1 MLRHD
6 PVARP
11 TARMCREVVEMIVNG
26 EHPKAGDIKSQ
37 QIPKDQVHSNYGGSA
52 TKKGSQQTAK
62 DGGAVAVQKPQG
74 AQNVNVGQVMKGA
87 QQVKA
92 TAQQSAQQTKAQQGA
107 QQAKATAQQSVRQA
121 KEQLQQGAQQ
131 AKQAAQQAKDKAQK
145 SAQEAKEQLQQGAQ
159 QAKQAAQQIK
169 QGAQQVKQG
178 AQQVKQ
184 GAQQAG
190 GHASPSGARA
200 QDMDGSCNAR
210 TQKVVEREKGG
221 ANSKMG
227 GVGQDWE
234 VVSTA
239 EAGREGEGAGVDAKD
254 LMNKVKGKMKAL
266 FGYQSQVSK
275 FPCAIHGSNS
285 ERYGESMNVN

>member
-37 QIPKDQVHSNYGGSA
+37 QIPNDQVNSNHGDSA

-74 AQNVNVGQVMKGA
+74 AQIVNSGQVVKGA
-87 QQVKA
+87 QQAKA
-92 TAQQSAQQTKAQQGA
+92 TAQQSAQQARAQQGA
-107 QQAKATAQQSVRQA
+107 QQAKATAQQSVQQA
-121 KEQLQQGAQQ
+121 KEQLQQGAQL
-131 AKQAAQQAKDKAQK
+131 AKQAAQQIKDKAQK

-159 QAKQAAQQIK
+159 QAKQAAQQVK
-169 QGAQQVKQG
+169 QGAQQVKQA

-190 GHASPSGARA
+190 GHARQSGARA
-200 QDMDGSCNAR
+200 QD
-210 TQKVVEREKGG
+210 K
-221 ANSKMG
+221 
-227 GVGQDWE
+227 DWE

-239 EAGREGEGAGVDAKD
+239 EAGREGEGAGGDAKD

-275 FPCAIHGSNS
+275 FPCAIYGSNS

>member
-37 QIPKDQVHSNYGGSA
+37 QIPKDQVDSNHGDSA
-52 TKKGSQQTAK
+52 TKKASQQTAK

-74 AQNVNVGQVMKGA
+74 AQIVNSGQVVKGA
-87 QQVKA
+87 QQAKA
-92 TAQQSAQQTKAQQGA
+92 TAQQSAQQARAQQGA
-107 QQAKATAQQSVRQA
+107 QQAKATAQQSVRQ
-121 KEQLQQGAQQ
+121 
-131 AKQAAQQAKDKAQK
+131 
-145 SAQEAKEQLQQGAQ
+145 AKEQLQQGAQ

-190 GHASPSGARA
+190 GHASSSGARA

-210 TQKVVEREKGG
+210 TKKVVEREKGG

-239 EAGREGEGAGVDAKD
+239 EAGREGEGAGGDAKD